1 MAKIAT
7 LKDKNDNVV
16 YPTTYSGF
24 VYDNKGNSVKEKF
37 DEWNLNAPVNIE
49 SSTDLLLT
57 DMSDLDKNLEL
68 SKIEAN
74 VSYQDKTEGKQ
85 LFPAIVGKTYKSA
98 NSKITATVTKNHINI
113 YSFGGLNL
121 NNNDNNNNNDVMI
134 LGGTNKDLESDYE
147 PFDLLEA
154 GKTYI
159 FSCPSYS
166 FIHIYFVCWS
176 NGDKTTKQ
184 LDGYNYTITINEND
198 KYRIFIRPI
207 HAYNF
212 ELNITPKIYLKD
224 NPLTDYEYFTYGK
237 ETPNKDYP
245 LDIYSTSKKIKIQS
259 SNINKGVI
267 PSFSTNLSGSYF
279 TVEKDKNYIKVKVT
293 DDTSVS
299 FRNKYFYFGLRIK
312 DSGITLK
319 PNTNYTLVFKNFKNL
334 NRICINLGN
343 YSKLLSNQTTN
354 FLNNGN
360 YIYVTIKTYK
370 DISLLTDDHL
380 FYIGINL
387 SHNTEYGF
395 DDVAIYEGDDYLTEI
410 VPYVESQNI
419 EIPELY
425 GVDKYRDYISVDREN
440 NKVELVR
447 KCHKFSSKD
456 YSKFN
461 DVSVF
466 LPEECKNEKLQLV
479 LFHTSIECLTNVLVP
494 CTRFIGDE
502 HFWYAT
508 KTCVG
513 GGRDRT
519 DFAINFS
526 DFGLTS
532 DMTDTEK
539 MNIMNEWLNNN
550 PFEWI
555 RVLIEPTKDDITN
568 TDLGQVLLNTKTL
581 DNYTKIYSDDINKL
595 KATITA
601 TYPINL
607 KKYIS
612 NKLAKIKAMIGGE

>member
-7 LKDKNDNVV
+7 LKDKNGNAT
-16 YPTTYSGF
+16 YPTTFSDY
-24 VYDNKGNSVKEKF
+24 VYDDKGNSVKGKF
-37 DEWNLNAPVNIE
+37 DEWNLNAPVNSE

-98 NSKITATVTKNHINI
+98 NGKITAKVTKNKINI
-113 YSFGGLNL
+113 YSSGGLNL
-121 NNNDNNNNNDVMI
+121 NNNDNNNNDVMI
-134 LGGTNKDLESDYE
+134 LGGNDRGSESDYE
-147 PFDLLEA
+147 TFDLLEA

-176 NGDKTTKQ
+176 NGDKTTRQ
-184 LDGYNYTITINEND
+184 LDGHDHIITINEND
-198 KYRIFIRPI
+198 KYRILIRPI
-207 HAYNF
+207 YAYGF

-259 SNINKGVI
+259 PNINKGI
-267 PSFSTNLSGSYF
+267 TPLFATNLGSSYF
-279 TVEKDKNYIKVKVT
+279 TVEKDKNHIKVKVT

-299 FRNKYFYFGLRIK
+299 ISGKYAYFGLKIK
-312 DSGITLK
+312 DLGITLK
-319 PNTNYTLVFKNFKNL
+319 PNTSYTLVFKNLKNL
-334 NRICINLGN
+334 NKIIINTN
-343 YSKLLSNQTTN
+343 DFSKSLSTDMK

-360 YIYVTIKTYK
+360 YSYSTIKTHK
-370 DISLLTDDHL
+370 DISLLNDEHL
-380 FYIGINL
+380 FYMSIIL
-387 SHNTEYGF
+387 AYNTEYGF

-410 VPYVESQNI
+410 VPYVEPQTI

-425 GVDKYRDYISVDREN
+425 GVDKYRDYISVDRKN

-456 YSKFN
+456 YNKFN
-461 DVSVF
+461 NYSVH
-466 LPEECKNEKLQLV
+466 LLEKYKNKKLQLV
-479 LFHTSIECLTNVLVP
+479 LGHNNILCLNNTAVVP
-494 CTRFIGDE
+494 CTRFIGMKSC
-502 HFWYAT
+502 WSTT

-513 GGRDRT
+513 GVEAYRT
-519 DFAINFS
+519 DFSINFS
-526 DFGLTS
+526 DFGLTN

-555 RVLIEPTKDDITN
+555 RVLIEPTTENITY
-568 TDLGQVLLNTKTL
+568 TDLGQILLNTKTL
-581 DNYTKIYSDDINKL
+581 DNYTKIYSDDINEL
-595 KATITA
+595 KATIIA

-612 NKLAKIKAMIGGE
+612 NKLAKIKAVIGGE

>member
-24 VYDNKGNSVKEKF
+24 VYDDKGNSVKEKF

-121 NNNDNNNNNDVMI
+121 NNNDNNNNDVMI

-184 LDGYNYTITINEND
+184 LDGHNYTITINEND

-259 SNINKGVI
+259 PNINKGVI

-354 FLNNGN
+354 FLNNSN

-425 GVDKYRDYISVDREN
+425 GVDKYRDYISVDRKN

-555 RVLIEPTKDDITN
+555 RVLIEPTTEYITD
-568 TDLGQVLLNTKTL
+568 TDLGQILLNTKTL
-581 DNYTKIYSDDINKL
+581 DNYTKIYSDDINEL

-607 KKYIS
+607 NKYIS
-612 NKLAKIKAMIGGE
+612 NKLTKIKAMIGGE

>member
-7 LKDKNDNVV
+7 LKDKNGNAT
-16 YPTTYSGF
+16 YPTTFSDY
-24 VYDNKGNSVKEKF
+24 VYDDKGNSVKGKF
-37 DEWNLNAPVNIE
+37 DEWNLNAAVNSE

-98 NSKITATVTKNHINI
+98 NGKITAKVTKNKINI
-113 YSFGGLNL
+113 YSSGGLNL
-121 NNNDNNNNNDVMI
+121 NDNNNNNDVMI
-134 LGGTNKDLESDYE
+134 LGGNDRGSESDYE
-147 PFDLLEA
+147 TFDLLEA

-166 FIHIYFVCWS
+166 FIHIYLVCWS
-176 NGDKTTKQ
+176 NGDKTTRQ
-184 LDGYNYTITINEND
+184 LDGHDHIITINEND
-198 KYRIFIRPI
+198 KYRILIRPI
-207 HAYNF
+207 YAYGF

-259 SNINKGVI
+259 PNINKGI
-267 PSFSTNLSGSYF
+267 TPLFATNLGSSYF
-279 TVEKDKNYIKVKVT
+279 IVEKDKNHIKVKVT

-299 FRNKYFYFGLRIK
+299 FSGKYAYFGLKIK
-312 DSGITLK
+312 DLGITLK
-319 PNTNYTLVFKNFKNL
+319 PNTNYTLVFKNLKNL
-334 NRICINLGN
+334 NKIIINTN
-343 YSKLLSNQTTN
+343 DFSKSLSTDMK

-360 YIYVTIKTYK
+360 YSYATIKTHK
-370 DISLLTDDHL
+370 DISLLNDEHL
-380 FYIGINL
+380 FYMPIIL
-387 SHNTEYGF
+387 AYNTEYGF
-395 DDVAIYEGDDYLTEI
+395 DDVAIYEGDNYLTEI
-410 VPYVESQNI
+410 VPYVEPQTI

-425 GVDKYRDYISVDREN
+425 GVDKYRDYISVDRKN

-461 DVSVF
+461 NYSVH
-466 LPEECKNEKLQLV
+466 LLEKYKNKKLQLV
-479 LFHTSIECLTNVLVP
+479 LGHNNILCLNNTAVVP
-494 CTRFIGDE
+494 CTRFIGMKSC
-502 HFWYAT
+502 WSTT

-513 GGRDRT
+513 GVEAYRT
-519 DFAINFS
+519 DFSINFS
-526 DFGLTS
+526 DFGLTN

-555 RVLIEPTKDDITN
+555 RVLIEPTTENITY
-568 TDLGQVLLNTKTL
+568 TDLGQILLNTKTL
-581 DNYTKIYSDDINKL
+581 DNYTKIYSDDINEL

-607 KKYIS
+607 KKYIN
-612 NKLAKIKAMIGGE
+612 NKLAKIKAVIGGE

>member
-7 LKDKNDNVV
+7 LKDKNGNAT
-16 YPTTYSGF
+16 YPTTFSDY
-24 VYDNKGNSVKEKF
+24 VYDDKGNSVKGKF
-37 DEWNLNAPVNIE
+37 DEWNLNAAVNSE

-98 NSKITATVTKNHINI
+98 NGKITAKVTKNKINI
-113 YSFGGLNL
+113 YSSGGLNL
-121 NNNDNNNNNDVMI
+121 NDNNNNNDVMI
-134 LGGTNKDLESDYE
+134 LGGNDRGSESDYE
-147 PFDLLEA
+147 TFDLLEA

-166 FIHIYFVCWS
+166 FIHIYLVCWS
-176 NGDKTTKQ
+176 NGDKTTRQ
-184 LDGYNYTITINEND
+184 LDGHDHIITINEND
-198 KYRIFIRPI
+198 KYRILIRPI
-207 HAYNF
+207 YAYGF

-259 SNINKGVI
+259 PNINKGITPLFV
-267 PSFSTNLSGSYF
+267 TNLGNSYF
-279 TVEKDKNYIKVKVT
+279 TVEKDKNHIKVKVT

-299 FRNKYFYFGLRIK
+299 ISGKYAYFGLKIK
-312 DSGITLK
+312 DLGITLK
-319 PNTNYTLVFKNFKNL
+319 PNTSYTLVFKNLKNL
-334 NRICINLGN
+334 NKIIINTN
-343 YSKLLSNQTTN
+343 DFSKSLSTDMK

-360 YIYVTIKTYK
+360 YSYSTIKTHK
-370 DISLLTDDHL
+370 DISLLNDEHL
-380 FYIGINL
+380 FYMPIIL
-387 SHNTEYGF
+387 AYNTEYGF
-395 DDVAIYEGDDYLTEI
+395 DDVAIYEGDNYLTEI
-410 VPYVESQNI
+410 VPYVEPQTI

-425 GVDKYRDYISVDREN
+425 GVDKYRDYISVDKKN

-461 DVSVF
+461 NISVY
-466 LPEECKNEKLQLV
+466 LSEEYKNKKLQLD
-479 LFHTSIECLTNVLVP
+479 LRHDNILCLNNTVVVP
-494 CTRFIGDE
+494 CTRFIGMKSC
-502 HFWYAT
+502 WNTT
-508 KTCVG
+508 KTGVG
-513 GGRDRT
+513 GVEKART
-519 DFAINFS
+519 DFSINFS
-526 DFGLTS
+526 DFGLTN

-555 RVLIEPTKDDITN
+555 RVLIKPTTENITY
-568 TDLGQVLLNTKTL
+568 TDLGQILLNTKTL
-581 DNYTKIYSDDINKL
+581 DNYTKIYSDDINEL

-607 KKYIS
+607 KKYIN
-612 NKLAKIKAMIGGE
+612 NKLAKIKAVIGGE